1 MSYLSADRRKE
12 IYQNKIENIRGDGH
26 QTTRSLCSK
35 LISLNDLVW
44 SIENTFYHTG
54 NHVYINEDENGE
66 KWQELEMYETKCRQ
80 IYDMLAGNGYILN
93 DKKVL
98 VLGYIYH
105 TKGLYQA
112 NLRNHTAESFKT
124 GKNCFENEIQYLNQ
138 FNTVDNML
146 RKEVR
151 YRLFFAHGDIAQLFD
166 NHEKE
171 LEEALNH
178 YYIAYNF
185 KGNRCSKHNVD
196 GIEKRWRE
204 LWRKLHPDENHP
216 LDGIQIQQPPLP
228 PQLLQQQPQQE
239 PQQLYNNVV
248 HLGNWLHDGGSSN
261 SNSGNS
267 KNSKISSSST
277 TTTTTTTTTNTRQTA
292 QEVQQ
297 VPQAHNATQTAQEVQ
312 QVSQARPECMEHNF
326 QFSPHAPYYAVC
338 RRCTTYILL
347 Q

>member
-12 IYQNKIENIRGDGH
+12 IYKNKIENIQGDGH

-35 LISLNDLVW
+35 LNLLNDLAW
-44 SIENTFYHTG
+44 SIEKTFYHTA
-54 NHVYINEDENGE
+54 NDVYVNEDGNGE

-80 IYDMLAGNGYILN
+80 IYDMLAVHGYILN

-98 VLGYIYH
+98 VLGYIFH
-105 TKGLYQA
+105 TKGLYKA
-112 NLRNHTAESFKT
+112 NIINHNAESFET

-146 RKEVR
+146 RQEVR
-151 YRLFFAHGDIAQLFD
+151 NRLFFAHGDIAQLFD

-178 YYIAYNF
+178 YAIAF
-185 KGNRCSKHNVD
+185 DLKGNIPTCSKHNVD
-196 GIEKRWRE
+196 GIEKNWRE

-228 PQLLQQQPQQE
+228 PQLPQQQPQQE
-239 PQQLYNNVV
+239 PQQLYFNVV

-261 SNSGNS
+261 SN
-267 KNSKISSSST
+267 SSSST

-297 VPQAHNATQTAQEVQ
+297 VPQAHNTTQTAQEVQ
-312 QVSQARPECMEHNF
+312 QVPQAQPECYEHKY
-326 QFSPHAPYYAVC
+326 QFSPCAPYYAVC
-338 RRCTTYILL
+338 VRCKTYILL
-347 Q
+347 QQNL